1 MKKLICITDYG
12 CGNTTSIRN
21 SIKFLG
27 YKVLVSNKISDIRRS
42 THLIL
47 PGVGSYSNA
56 IDKVK
61 KNLNLKTINNEIYSK
76 KKPILGICVG
86 MQIMSDYG
94 LEFKKSNGLKWING
108 KVIKM
113 SNKPNIIPQ
122 IGWNNLKIIEKRNKL
137 FEDINEKD
145 FFYFV
150 HSYKFCLNNKKELI
164 ASTDYNETFSSVINK
179 ANIVGVQFH
188 PEKSQSSGLKLL
200 RNFIENFK

>member
-1 MKKLICITDYG
+1 MKKLICIIDYG
-12 CGNTTSIRN
+12 CGNTTSIKN
-21 SIKFLG
+21 SLKYLG
-27 YKVLVSNKISDIRRS
+27 YKVLISKKISDIKKS

-61 KNLNLKTINNEIYSK
+61 KNINIKIINDEIYRK

-108 KVIKM
+108 KVIKL
-113 SNKPNIIPQ
+113 SNKPNIVPQ
-122 IGWNNLKIIEKRNKL
+122 IGWNNLKIIEKKNKL
-137 FEDINEKD
+137 FKNIDGND

-150 HSYKFCLNNKKELI
+150 HSYKFCLKSKKELM

-179 ANIVGVQFH
+179 ENIIGVQFH

-200 RNFIENFK
+200 KNFVENFK